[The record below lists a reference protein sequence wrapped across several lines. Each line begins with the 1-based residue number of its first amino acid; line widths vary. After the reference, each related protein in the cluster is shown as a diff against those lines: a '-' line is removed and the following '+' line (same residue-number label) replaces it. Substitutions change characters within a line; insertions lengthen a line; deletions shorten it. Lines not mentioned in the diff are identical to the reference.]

1 MSPTTEAL
9 SGPES
14 PSPPRALPVE
24 PKRAARAL
32 LRRGAR
38 AAERAREWLPLTNLG
53 AVLLAIAAAAYFL
66 LAVPRIDY
74 VLRLITG
81 LAMALVAGSVVAVA
95 IGALLTHF
103 AFARR
108 SAERASDE
116 SVLRF
121 EAERG
126 FLSLLRM
133 PSFRFFP
140 LIEVTWSW
148 EAPEGFDV
156 ELESKDGEV
165 TETVKTRTRNVAGEI
180 RRRFVVEDG
189 FGLARVVLRR
199 TEVRALRVLPWRGE
213 LDGAPLLRSLSG
225 GDDVPHPL
233 GAMTGD
239 RIDMRRYVPGD
250 PLRLALWKVYARTGE
265 LMIRTPERSIA
276 PAVRIA
282 AYLVAAEGDE
292 PPAAASRVAVE
303 GGLLGEGWTFSAD
316 GANHPATD
324 APSAVALI
332 AASRRARGTERGN
345 AAGLGAFLE
354 AAVGQQP
361 VRVILFVP
369 ATPGPWIE
377 PCLDAVRRYGA
388 SVSAVIVTDGV
399 RDATR
404 GERPKLDRL
413 LKIPERPSSYED
425 VYTTPE
431 QLAEVARA
439 LASAGGAQVVAVER
453 PTGRSLG
460 LGVRGSGHAS
470 VPGIPRR
477 VA

>member
-1 MSPTTEAL
+1 ARAVV
-9 SGPES
+9 
-14 PSPPRALPVE
+14 PRVA
-24 PKRAARAL
+24 RAAR
-32 LRRGAR
+32 
-38 AAERAREWLPLTNLG
+38 RAREWLPLTNLG
-53 AVLLAIAAAAYFL
+53 LLLLVIAAAAYAL
-66 LAVPRIDY
+66 LAVPRLDY
-74 VLRLITG
+74 VLRLVSG
-81 LAMALVAGSVVAVA
+81 LVMALVAGSVVAVA
-95 IGALLTHF
+95 IGAALTHA
-103 AFARR
+103 AFRRR

-116 SVLRF
+116 AVLRF

-140 LIEVTWSW
+140 LIEVTWTW
-148 EAPEGFDV
+148 EEPEGFDV
-156 ELESKDGEV
+156 ELESKDGEI
-165 TETVKTRTRNVAGEI
+165 TEIVKTRTRNVAGEI

-199 TEVRALRVLPWRGE
+199 TEARALRVVPWRGE
-213 LDGAPLLRSLSG
+213 LEGAPLLRSLSG

-233 GAMTGD
+233 GALTGD

-265 LMIRTPERSIA
+265 LMIRTPERAIA

-292 PPAAASRVAVE
+292 PPAAAARVAVE

-324 APSAVALI
+324 PAGAVALI
-332 AASRRARGTERGN
+332 SESRRARGTERGDG
-345 AAGLGAFLE
+345 AGLGPFLE

-361 VRVILFVP
+361 LRVILFVP

-399 RDATR
+399 RDAKKIDA
-404 GERPKLDRL
+404 PKLDRF
-413 LKIPERPSSYED
+413 LKIPERASEHED
-425 VYTTPE
+425 AYTTPE
-431 QLAEVARA
+431 KLAEVART

-453 PTGRSLG
+453 PTGRTLG
-460 LGVRGSGHAS
+460 LGVRGSGQGAPGV
-470 VPGIPRR
+470 VPRARR